1 VGKLSYLSKEA
12 SYRLDDRFGELVM
25 EQWPVLRFIA
35 YEHVRDRNAAEDLAQ
50 EAVAKVCRVLRH
62 GPIMAPKA
70 YLRASLDSMTADY
83 VERQMRK
90 REDSLEALLEKEQVP
105 VQLTEFS
112 EPVDV
117 VIRREAVEEVKSA
130 ITLLPA
136 SMAEAM
142 RLRYLE
148 DFDYERIA
156 KMLGCPVNTIKSDV
170 RRGTKRV
177 RKVLK
182 ARDAYPRTVN

>member
-1 VGKLSYLSKEA
+1 
-12 SYRLDDRFGELVM
+12 
-25 EQWPVLRFIA
+25 VLT
-35 YEHVRDRNAAEDLAQ
+35 
-50 EAVAKVCRVLRH
+50 H
-62 GPIMAPKA
+62 GLIMTPKA
-70 YLRASLDSMTADY
+70 YLRASLDSVAADY
-83 VERQMRK
+83 IERQMRRK
-90 REDSLEALLEKEQVP
+90 EDSLEALLEKEQLP

-117 VIRREAVEEVKSA
+117 VIHREAVEEVMSA

-136 SMAEAM
+136 RMAEAM

-156 KMLGCPVNTIKSDV
+156 QVLGSPVNTIKSDV

-177 RKVLK
+177 RKVLM
-182 ARDAYPRTVN
+182 ARDAYPRTAN